1 MEYKRVLFAFYT
13 QFSLFPPPLE
23 FASIANEI
31 VGTSVVI
38 FSSSFLSFL
47 DFHVSAICT
56 ASRFLFPIFKTV
68 VIFIIKSAGV
78 FLLRRIPLCL
88 VEHRSAQL
96 IPAA

>member
-78 FLLRRIPLCL
+78 FLLRRILLCL